1 MSRIFIHGTG
11 AVSPAGWG
19 VPALSDALRKGVP
32 LSSQE
37 LSRPGWEKS
46 LQVRAVP
53 APAVRPAFLAHPRL
67 RRAGAMAQH
76 TVAAALE
83 ALGDDAARVQSGELR
98 LGVIVCMM
106 AGGVT
111 YSRRFYEEVLRA
123 PATASP
129 LIFPETVF
137 NAAASHLGAFLGSK
151 GINYTLV
158 GDDGTFLQSLALA
171 TDWLASDR
179 ADVCVI
185 VGTEE
190 VDWIVADALRLFQP
204 DTIYSGGAGALYL
217 KKETRSSVELAAIT
231 DSFVFTRLQK
241 RAAAAS
247 RMQAQLPAGSANEL
261 LCECPENSTA
271 WADWPGR
278 RIAPKAI
285 LGEAFVASAAWQC
298 AFACQALQQKEF
310 AAANVSIVGVN
321 QQAIGARFVLNN
333 L

>member
-1 MSRIFIHGTG
+1 LKKG
-11 AVSPAGWG
+11 A
-19 VPALSDALRKGVP
+19 P
-32 LSSQE
+32 LPSQE
-37 LSRPGWEKS
+37 LSRPGWAKPLS
-46 LQVRAVP
+46 VRAVP
-53 APAVRPAFLAHPRL
+53 APSARPAFLAHPRL

-123 PATASP
+123 PETASP

-171 TDWLASDR
+171 ADWLANDR
-179 ADVCVI
+179 ADACVI

-204 DTIYSGGAGALYL
+204 GTIYSGGAGALYL
-217 KKETRSSVELAAIT
+217 KKETPSSVELAAVT
-231 DSFVFTRLQK
+231 DSLIFTLQQN

-247 RMQAQLPAGSANEL
+247 RMRAQLPSGSANEL
-261 LCECPENSTA
+261 LCECPENSSA
-271 WADWPGR
+271 WAGWPGQR
-278 RIAPKAI
+278 LAPKTI

-298 AFACQALQQKEF
+298 AFACHALQQKEF

-321 QQAIGARFVLNN
+321 QQAIGARFISNHL
-333 L
+333 

>member
-1 MSRIFIHGTG
+1 MSRVFIHGTG

-19 VPALSDALRKGVP
+19 VRALSDALKKGEP
-32 LSSQE
+32 LPTQE
-37 LSRPGWEKS
+37 ISRPGWAKP

-53 APAVRPAFLAHPRL
+53 APPMRPAFLTHPRL
-67 RRAGAMAQH
+67 RRAGTIAQH

-98 LGVIVCMM
+98 LGIIVCMM

-123 PATASP
+123 PETASP

-158 GDDGTFLQSLALA
+158 GSDGTFLQSLALA
-171 TDWLASDR
+171 ADWLANDR
-179 ADVCVI
+179 ADACVI

-190 VDWIVADALRLFQP
+190 GDWIVADALRLFQP

-217 KKETRSSVELAAIT
+217 KKDIRSSVELVAVT
-231 DSFVFTRLQK
+231 DSFIFTRLQT
-241 RAAAAS
+241 RATAAS
-247 RMQAQLPAGSANEL
+247 RIRAQLPVGSANEL
-261 LCECPENSTA
+261 LCECSENSLV
-271 WADWPGR
+271 WAGWSGHQL
-278 RIAPKAI
+278 APKII
-285 LGEAFVASAAWQC
+285 LGEAFAASAAWQC
-298 AFACQALQQKEF
+298 AFACHALLQKEF